1 MILLR
6 KKLYTQATKNLEKAV
21 RIWDGAPEELAQA
34 RRTPPSTRLVTVV
47 QKHCMQGPHAWLDRG
62 RLPVCCAAGCHA
74 ACMHRMHPCCQGHW
88 CREERLSSAGVVQSF

>member
-34 RRTPPSTRLVTVV
+34 R
-47 QKHCMQGPHAWLDRG
+47 A
-62 RLPVCCAAGCHA
+62 
-74 ACMHRMHPCCQGHW
+74 
-88 CREERLSSAGVVQSF
+88 